1 VAWVSPC
8 VPGWGDRSGD
18 CRFPPA
24 VYSHALVEHQFYQK
38 TDNWSGSGRYGRT
51 VGRVY
56 VGSEDVN
63 AEMVKQGAQARSKIK
78 VAASR
83 ENGKRSGQP
92 WQRAA

>member
-1 VAWVSPC
+1 
-8 VPGWGDRSGD
+8 
-18 CRFPPA
+18 

-63 AEMVKQGAQARSKIK
+63 AEMVKQGAAWVYRKYAKDPSLYRLEEQAK
-78 VAASR
+78 AAR
-83 ENGKRSGQP
+83 RGLWGLPEA
-92 WQRAA
+92 QRRPP